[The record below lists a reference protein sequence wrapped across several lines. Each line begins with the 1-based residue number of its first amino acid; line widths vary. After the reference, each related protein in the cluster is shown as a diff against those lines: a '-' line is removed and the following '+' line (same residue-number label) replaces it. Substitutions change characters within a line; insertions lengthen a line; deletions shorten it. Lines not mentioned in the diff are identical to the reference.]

1 MSGDE
6 SLGRLPTG
14 CWLPTGW
21 RAGAAADQGTCCRT
35 LALQR
40 LQVPARVEPELLGQ
54 DVPDPAVHGQRVG
67 LAAVAVQRGDQRV
80 PETLAQRM
88 QLDEGFEL
96 PGHVASGPQLD
107 PGRKVVLEQSEADLF
122 QAGPMRLQP
131 GTVTGVDKHVAA
143 EERERLPDKSAAS
156 ARSPP
161 CRRSLAVVARV
172 TTRSASTRPG
182 STSRAYPPGTLV
194 ITPGTPS
201 ARRSWDTFDCSV
213 FRPVVAATS
222 AHRSSMSRSART
234 GAPAS
239 IASRTSTSV
248 VFPDGSGTTAP
259 SRRTSTGP
267 STAILS
273 ILAV

>member
-6 SLGRLPTG
+6 SLGRLPAG
-14 CWLPTGW
+14 GW
-21 RAGAAADQGTCCRT
+21 VPAGGRAGAAADHGVCCRT
-35 LALQR
+35 LASSACSSRPGSSPSSSARMSRTRPYAASASAWRPLRYSAVISVCQR
-40 LQVPARVEPELLGQ
+40 PSRSGCSWTSASSCPVTSPPAPSSTRAAKWSSSSPRRISSRRARCGCSQ
-54 DVPDPAVHGQRVG
+54 GPSPASTSTSPR
-67 LAAVAVQRGDQRV
+67 
-80 PETLAQRM
+80 
-88 QLDEGFEL
+88 
-96 PGHVASGPQLD
+96 
-107 PGRKVVLEQSEADLF
+107 
-122 QAGPMRLQP
+122 
-131 GTVTGVDKHVAA
+131 
-143 EERERLPDKSAAS
+143 KSASAS
-156 ARSPP
+156 PDNSAAPARSPP

-182 STSRAYPPGTLV
+182 STSRAYPPGPLV
-194 ITPGTPS
+194 ITPGTPR

-222 AHRSSMSRSART
+222 AHRSSMSRSGRT

-248 VFPDGSGTTAP
+248 VFPDGSGSTAP